1 MPSPKVSRSM
11 PSRDVIVPSTIL
23 FGDQILLALGN
34 WLFWM
39 VISHIATIS
48 DVGGATTVYSLLLL
62 TTTIAQMGLE
72 YPLLKRTLRAKNSIF
87 SSALVIELAIITA
100 SIPLVIYSLNL
111 LNVENLQEVTW
122 VATGILVFSSVNFV
136 IRFYLLGAYGTKQI
150 IIIDIVGLFVK
161 FAVGYAMVA
170 SGYGMNG
177 ILVAFLF
184 QFLVMT
190 LVSIPIIR
198 LKLGVTTYRISHI
211 MDILKDAVLNTP
223 AKFSRTL
230 IFSLSVVLL
239 ASIGM
244 SETDIGIFYI
254 IMMISIVAGG
264 LVSGISYMILPS
276 STSSVDLSSDSLRIG
291 LSLTVP
297 LIVGLVTAP
306 EMVLSLIGEYYTS
319 GSMAL
324 VILALGIVP
333 SSVVMVGIS
342 RCNTIGDNKGLVIIG
357 LVQIILFL
365 IFFMI
370 FVPVYGIL
378 GAALSMTFS
387 FVGTSIQSIRVLGA
401 TSIRYAIIS
410 ASAIGAGWSIS
421 FISNHV
427 IGFESVISTV
437 ISIIV
442 SIFII
447 FMLKNIS
454 PGEMHS
460 ILTLPFKKD
469 EIID

>member
-1 MPSPKVSRSM
+1 
-11 PSRDVIVPSTIL
+11 
-23 FGDQILLALGN
+23 
-34 WLFWM
+34 M
-39 VISHIATIS
+39 VISRIATIS

-72 YPLLKRTLRAKNSIF
+72 YPLLKRTLGGKESIF

-111 LNVENLQEVTW
+111 LNVENLQELTW

-136 IRFYLLGAYGTKQI
+136 IRFYLLSAYGAKQVL
-150 IIIDIVGLFVK
+150 IIDIVGMFVK

-184 QFLVMT
+184 QFLSMT
-190 LVSIPIIR
+190 LISIPIIR
-198 LKLGVTTYRISHI
+198 LKLGGTTYRISHI

-254 IMMISIVAGG
+254 IIMISIVAGG

-276 STSSVDLSSDSLRIG
+276 SPGSVDLSSDSLRVG

-306 EMVLSLIGEYYTS
+306 EMVLSLIGEHYTI

-378 GAALSMTFS
+378 GAALSMTLS
-387 FVGTSIQSIRVLGA
+387 FVGTSIQSMRVLGA
-401 TSIRYAIIS
+401 ASIRYAIIS
-410 ASAIGAGWSIS
+410 ALAIGAGWSIS

-427 IGFESVISTV
+427 IGFELVISTV

-442 SIFII
+442 SILII

-454 PGEMHS
+454 PGEMYS

>member
-1 MPSPKVSRSM
+1 
-11 PSRDVIVPSTIL
+11 
-23 FGDQILLALGN
+23 
-34 WLFWM
+34 
-39 VISHIATIS
+39 
-48 DVGGATTVYSLLLL
+48 
-62 TTTIAQMGLE
+62 
-72 YPLLKRTLRAKNSIF
+72 
-87 SSALVIELAIITA
+87 
-100 SIPLVIYSLNL
+100 
-111 LNVENLQEVTW
+111 
-122 VATGILVFSSVNFV
+122 
-136 IRFYLLGAYGTKQI
+136 
-150 IIIDIVGLFVK
+150 
-161 FAVGYAMVA
+161 
-170 SGYGMNG
+170 
-177 ILVAFLF
+177 
-184 QFLVMT
+184 
-190 LVSIPIIR
+190 
-198 LKLGVTTYRISHI
+198 
-211 MDILKDAVLNTP
+211 
-223 AKFSRTL
+223 
-230 IFSLSVVLL
+230 
-239 ASIGM
+239 M

-276 STSSVDLSSDSLRIG
+276 SPSSVDLSSDSLRVG

-306 EMVLSLIGEYYTS
+306 EMVLSLIGEHYTI

-378 GAALSMTFS
+378 GAALSMTLS
-387 FVGTSIQSIRVLGA
+387 FVGTSIQSMRVLGA
-401 TSIRYAIIS
+401 ASIRYAIIS
-410 ASAIGAGWSIS
+410 ALAIGAGWSIS

-437 ISIIV
+437 ISITV
-442 SIFII
+442 SILII

-454 PGEMHS
+454 PGEMYS

>member
-1 MPSPKVSRSM
+1 
-11 PSRDVIVPSTIL
+11 
-23 FGDQILLALGN
+23 
-34 WLFWM
+34 M
-39 VISHIATIS
+39 VISRIATIS

-72 YPLLKRTLRAKNSIF
+72 YPLLKRTLGAKESIF

-111 LNVENLQEVTW
+111 LNVENLQELTW

-136 IRFYLLGAYGTKQI
+136 IRFYLLSAYGAKQVL
-150 IIIDIVGLFVK
+150 IIDIVGMFVK

-184 QFLVMT
+184 QFLSMT
-190 LVSIPIIR
+190 LISIPIIR
-198 LKLGVTTYRISHI
+198 LKLGGTTYRISHI

-254 IMMISIVAGG
+254 IIMISIVAGG

-276 STSSVDLSSDSLRIG
+276 SPGSVDLSSDSLRVG

-306 EMVLSLIGEYYTS
+306 EMVLSLIGEHYTI

-378 GAALSMTFS
+378 GAALSMTLS
-387 FVGTSIQSIRVLGA
+387 FVGTSIQSMRVLGA
-401 TSIRYAIIS
+401 ASIRYAIIS
-410 ASAIGAGWSIS
+410 ALAIGAGWSIS

-427 IGFESVISTV
+427 IGFELVISTV

-442 SIFII
+442 SILII

-454 PGEMHS
+454 PGEMYS

>member
-1 MPSPKVSRSM
+1 M
-11 PSRDVIVPSTIL
+11 PSRDVIVTSTIL
-23 FGDQILLALGN
+23 FWDQLLLALGN
-34 WLFWM
+34 WLFWI
-39 VISHIATIS
+39 VISRIATIS
-48 DVGGATTVYSLLLL
+48 EVGGATTVYSLLLL

-72 YPLLKRTLRAKNSIF
+72 YPLLKRTLGAKESIF

-111 LNVENLQEVTW
+111 LEVENLQELTW

-136 IRFYLLGAYGTKQI
+136 IRFYLLGAYGAKQVL
-150 IIIDIVGLFVK
+150 IIDIVGIFVK
-161 FAVGYAMVA
+161 FAVGYVMVA

-190 LVSIPIIR
+190 LVSFPILR
-198 LKLGVTTYRISHI
+198 LKLGGTTYRISHI

-230 IFSLSVVLL
+230 IFSLSVVLM

-276 STSSVDLSSDSLRIG
+276 SPSSVDLSSDSLRIG

-342 RCNTIGDNKGLVIIG
+342 RCNTIGDNKGLVFIG

-370 FVPVYGIL
+370 FVPVYGIF
-378 GAALSMTFS
+378 GAALSMTLS
-387 FVGTSIQSIRVLGA
+387 FVGTSIQSMRVLGA
-401 TSIRYAIIS
+401 TSIRYAVIS
-410 ASAIGAGWSIS
+410 ALAIGAGWSIN

-437 ISIIV
+437 ISIIF
-442 SIFII
+442 SILII

-454 PGEMHS
+454 PGEMYS
-460 ILTLPFKKD
+460 ILTLPFKRD